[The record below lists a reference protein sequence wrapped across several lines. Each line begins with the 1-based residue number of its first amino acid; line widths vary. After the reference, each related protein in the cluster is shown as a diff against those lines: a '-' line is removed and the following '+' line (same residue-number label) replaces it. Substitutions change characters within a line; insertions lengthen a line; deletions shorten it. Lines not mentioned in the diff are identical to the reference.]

1 MLSSNHIKG
10 LCLKMKNNSKI
21 NGSVKYGIINGVEV
35 HGLRVQDIKR
45 YMGLSEGTVFSWLQK
60 YRDGR
65 VTKEEIF
72 PIPEHQ
78 HFFTVDTPNGRTSR
92 GVCIKCCEVKHYF
105 NSIDMLNI
113 NRRSGGRGISLGGSK
128 SPIT

>member
-1 MLSSNHIKG
+1 
-10 LCLKMKNNSKI
+10 MKNNNKI

-35 HGLRVQDIKR
+35 HNLTVQDIKR
-45 YMGLSEGTVFSWLQK
+45 YMGVSEATVFSWLQK

-78 HFFTVDTPNGRTSR
+78 HYFTVDTPNGRTSR
-92 GVCIKCCEVKHYF
+92 GVCTKCGEVRDFF
-105 NSIDMLNI
+105 NSIENLNI
-113 NRRSGGRGISLGGSK
+113 NKRSGGKGISLNGSR
-128 SPIT
+128 PTIA

>member
-1 MLSSNHIKG
+1 
-10 LCLKMKNNSKI
+10 MKNNNKI

-35 HGLRVQDIKR
+35 HNLTVQDIKR
-45 YMGLSEGTVFSWLQK
+45 YMDVSESTVFSWLKK

-78 HFFTVDTPNGRTSR
+78 HYFTVDTPNGRTSR
-92 GVCIKCCEVKHYF
+92 GVCTKCGEVRDFF
-105 NSIDMLNI
+105 NSIENLNT
-113 NRRSGGRGISLGGSK
+113 NKRSGGRGISLTGSR
-128 SPIT
+128 PTIA

>member
-1 MLSSNHIKG
+1 
-10 LCLKMKNNSKI
+10 MKESKEI
-21 NGSVKYGIINGVEV
+21 LAVGSIAFDTI
-35 HGLRVQDIKR
+35 
-45 YMGLSEGTVFSWLQK
+45 
-60 YRDGR
+60 
-65 VTKEEIF
+65 
-72 PIPEHQ
+72 
-78 HFFTVDTPNGRTSR
+78 DTPNGKTSR